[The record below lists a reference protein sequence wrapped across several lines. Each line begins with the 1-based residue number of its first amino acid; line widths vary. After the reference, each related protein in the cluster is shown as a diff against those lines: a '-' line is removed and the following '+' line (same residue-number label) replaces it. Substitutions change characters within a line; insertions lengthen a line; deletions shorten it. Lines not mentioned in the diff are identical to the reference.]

1 MIRPQPRNTEEE
13 GLGLK
18 RPREDCAEKQEKDL
32 ARQQVV
38 HRGQGKEPLGAER
51 RTREAGEAEKVIIKN
66 KAAETTRP

>member
-18 RPREDCAEKQEKDL
+18 RPREDCVEKQEKDL
-32 ARQQVV
+32 AGQQEI